1 MAGLLNNILDYIRVN
16 DVDDYDEYDEMDS
29 VKEEP
34 FVRS

>member
-16 DVDDYDEYDEMDS
+16 DEDDYDDYDEMDS

-34 FVRS
+34 VVRS